1 MDKTKCSDS
10 FSVRRV
16 LEEAGIVIML
26 IVQQCE
32 ILEQCIAMQKGRN
45 RGA

>member
-26 IVQQCE
+26 IMQQCE
-32 ILEQCIAMQKGRN
+32 ILERCSAISVVLVN
-45 RGA
+45 